1 MKNLALY
8 ETKYWIEKFIT
19 ESLIKVDEMLQAR
32 TGNAHILSLK
42 KHNIKTIE
50 NFKNETI
57 AYIEKLENEIENLKN
72 PKNIKAG
79 ASLQDIPRWEI
90 TTQNQKEAMRM
101 DSINDLKLRKPELF

>member
-1 MKNLALY
+1 MKNLALH
-8 ETKYWIEKFIT
+8 ESKYWIEKFIT
-19 ESLIKVDEMLQAR
+19 ESLVKIDEMLKAR

-90 TTQNQKEAMRM
+90 TTRNQKEALRM
-101 DSINDLKLRKPELF
+101 ESISHLQETRPELF

>member
-50 NFKNETI
+50 NFKN
-57 AYIEKLENEIENLKN
+57 
-72 PKNIKAG
+72 
-79 ASLQDIPRWEI
+79 
-90 TTQNQKEAMRM
+90 
-101 DSINDLKLRKPELF
+101 